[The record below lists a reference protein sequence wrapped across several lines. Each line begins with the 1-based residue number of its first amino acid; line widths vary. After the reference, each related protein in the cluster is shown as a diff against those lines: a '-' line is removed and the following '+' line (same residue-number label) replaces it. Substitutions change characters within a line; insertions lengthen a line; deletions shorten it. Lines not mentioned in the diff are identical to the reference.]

1 MSAAEASNNPPALS
15 PPVLASPPSLPPPSP
30 PPPPYA
36 VGAGAGIIGTVE
48 SLHLADLTYAD
59 VSWSSAELQDVLG
72 AAAGND
78 DAVTVSSAATSPCLM
93 PMASDDIPAPPR
105 QVHWSESVGS
115 TTDSAIDE
123 EENVEGDVD
132 GGELANGDDQSVE
145 GDPEEEN
152 IQPLTILTD
161 PCVFIQP
168 PSESDRWYVVIK
180 GWRIGVFDNW

>member
-1 MSAAEASNNPPALS
+1 MVNQRRSGNTKMRKWK
-15 PPVLASPPSLPPPSP
+15 
-30 PPPPYA
+30 
-36 VGAGAGIIGTVE
+36 GIESYQDATLITV
-48 SLHLADLTYAD
+48 
-59 VSWSSAELQDVLG
+59 
-72 AAAGND
+72 
-78 DAVTVSSAATSPCLM
+78 
-93 PMASDDIPAPPR
+93 ASDDIPAPPR

-115 TTDSAIDE
+115 TTDSAVDE
-123 EENVEGDVD
+123 EENVEGEVD

>member
-1 MSAAEASNNPPALS
+1 M
-15 PPVLASPPSLPPPSP
+15 
-30 PPPPYA
+30 
-36 VGAGAGIIGTVE
+36 
-48 SLHLADLTYAD
+48 
-59 VSWSSAELQDVLG
+59 LG

-78 DAVTVSSAATSPCLM
+78 DAVTVSSAATSPRLM
-93 PMASDDIPAPPR
+93 PVASDDIPAPPR

-115 TTDSAIDE
+115 TTDSAVDE
-123 EENVEGDVD
+123 EENVEGEVD

-168 PSESDRWYVVIK
+168 PSESDCWYVVIK